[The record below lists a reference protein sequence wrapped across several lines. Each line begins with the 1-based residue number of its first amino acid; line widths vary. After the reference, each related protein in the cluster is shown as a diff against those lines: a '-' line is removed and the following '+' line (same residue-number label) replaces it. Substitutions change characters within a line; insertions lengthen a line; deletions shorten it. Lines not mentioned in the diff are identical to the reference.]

1 MLFLERKKHFHKET
15 HILLMCFHRS
25 LTKLSLYYFFIF
37 CCSHS
42 NDCVFMNLKIE
53 NWIKWKLRSV
63 AIVTSHKKEKKT
75 ITVWSIFNG
84 YYLRLR
90 YKYLISIGKKK
101 KKPNMSITLKQHNNC
116 CCYGLFEK
124 KYEFLF
130 WFSIELTFP

>member
-1 MLFLERKKHFHKET
+1 MKKMLFLERKKHFNKET
-15 HILLMCFHRS
+15 NILLMCFHRS
-25 LTKLSLYYFFIF
+25 LTKLSLYDFFIF
-37 CCSHS
+37 CCTHS

-63 AIVTSHKKEKKT
+63 TIVTSHEKEKKS
-75 ITVWSIFNG
+75 ITVWSFFNR
-84 YYLRLR
+84 YYSRLR

-101 KKPNMSITLKQHNNC
+101 SNVSITLKQHNIC

-130 WFSIELTFP
+130 DFL